1 MRADVFRPR
10 TAAVSAIVVLVLAAG
25 VAAQGGAQ
33 KSALVTVV
41 ADNGARTK
49 DLTAKDFVV
58 HEDKSERQVV
68 AAELATEPLSVTIF
82 VDTTQPPMGMPTATQ
97 DLRTAL
103 TNFVKTVQAAGA
115 DTQIAVMECAGAAT
129 TVLDFTQK
137 ADDLEKT
144 VQHLFPNQ
152 QSGAVLLEALSEASR
167 KLAEKPAPRRAIVT
181 VDFNSR
187 EDSASQL
194 LKKVADD
201 VRKSGA
207 TVWSVS
213 VRGTNE
219 SASTREAVLTA
230 VTQASGGLRLTAVE
244 PSGLDGMLAKVAN
257 SITSQYTVTFARP
270 DASAMKPVKME
281 TRGAK
286 VLLSPWLR

>member
-1 MRADVFRPR
+1 MRADVLRHSAIALSA
-10 TAAVSAIVVLVLAAG
+10 TIVAALAAVVS
-25 VAAQGGAQ
+25 AQGVQ

-41 ADNGARTK
+41 ADNGTRTR

-58 HEDKSERQVV
+58 HEDKAERQVV
-68 AAELATEPLSVTIF
+68 GAELATEPLSVTIV

-103 TNFVKTVQAAGA
+103 SNFVKIVQAAA
-115 DTQIAVMECAGAAT
+115 PDSQIAVMQCAGAAT

-137 ADDLEKT
+137 ADELEKT

-187 EDSASQL
+187 EDSASQQ

-219 SASTREAVLTA
+219 SASTREAVLNA

-244 PSGLDGMLAKVAN
+244 PTGLDAMLTKVAN
-257 SITSQYTVTFARP
+257 GLTSQYTVTFARP
-270 DASAMKPVKME
+270 DASGMKPVKME
-281 TRGAK
+281 ARGAK
-286 VLLSPWLR
+286 VLLTPWLR

>member
-41 ADNGARTK
+41 ADDGARTR

-68 AAELATEPLSVTIF
+68 GAELATEPLSVTIV

-103 TNFVKTVQAAGA
+103 SNFVKTVQAAGA

-129 TVLDFTQK
+129 TALDFTQK
-137 ADDLEKT
+137 GDDLEKA
-144 VQHLFPNQ
+144 VQHLLPNQ